1 MKIAIIED
9 EEDIRKL
16 IEYALSTQG
25 FEVSTFE
32 KGSDFFKTEII
43 PDIILL
49 DIMLPGMNGQEILK
63 KIRDNTKFDNTLVI
77 MLTAKSAEMD
87 VVSCLEA
94 GADDYIKKPF
104 GVMELI
110 SRVKAHIRRLGRE
123 VEEIEV
129 RDIKIDTKRRT
140 VIKGEEEISLTY
152 KEFELL
158 KYLAENKSIVLS
170 RENIIEKIW
179 GYDYLGET
187 RTVDMHI
194 ASLRQKIGEDYIITI
209 RGVGYKME

>member
-1 MKIAIIED
+1 MRIAVIED

-32 KGSDFFKTEII
+32 KGSDFFKMEII

-110 SRVKAHIRRLGRE
+110 SRVKAHIRRIGRE

>member
-1 MKIAIIED
+1 MK
-9 EEDIRKL
+9 
-16 IEYALSTQG
+16 G
-25 FEVSTFE
+25 
-32 KGSDFFKTEII
+32 EIT

-49 DIMLPGMNGQEILK
+49 DIMLPGMSGQEILK
-63 KIRDNTKFDNTLVI
+63 KIRENRKFDNTLVI

-87 VVSCLEA
+87 VVSCLES

-123 VEEIEV
+123 AEEIEV
-129 RDIKIDTKRRT
+129 RNIKIDTKRRT
-140 VIKGEEEISLTY
+140 VKKNGEEINLTY

-158 KYLAENKSIVLS
+158 KYLAENKSIVLT

-179 GYDYLGET
+179 GFDYIGET

-194 ASLRQKIGEDYIITI
+194 ASLRQKIGEDYIATI

>member
-1 MKIAIIED
+1 MRIAIIED

>member
-1 MKIAIIED
+1 MRIVVIED

-110 SRVKAHIRRLGRE
+110 SRVKAHIRRIGRE

>member
-1 MKIAIIED
+1 MRIAIIED

-110 SRVKAHIRRLGRE
+110 SRVKAHIRRIGRE

-140 VIKGEEEISLTY
+140 VIKDEEEISLTY

>member
-1 MKIAIIED
+1 MRIAVIED

>member
-1 MKIAIIED
+1 MKIVIIED

-16 IEYALSTQG
+16 IEYSLNTQG
-25 FEVSTFE
+25 FSTDSFE
-32 KGSDFFKTEII
+32 SGMEFFKKDMV

-49 DIMLPGMNGQEILK
+49 DIMLPGMSGKEILK
-63 KIRDNTKFDNTLVI
+63 KIRADAKYKDTLVI

-87 VVSCLEA
+87 IVSALES
-94 GADDYIKKPF
+94 GADDYITKPF

-110 SRVKAHIRRLGRE
+110 SRVKAHVRRMNKE
-123 VEEIEV
+123 VDSLTV
-129 RDIKIDTKRRT
+129 RSIKIDLKRRT
-140 VIKGEEEISLTY
+140 VKKDDQDIALTY

-158 KYLAENKSIVLS
+158 KFLAENASIVLT
-170 RENIIEKIW
+170 REKIIENIW
-179 GYDYLGET
+179 GFDYIGET

-194 ASLRQKIGEDYIITI
+194 ASLRQKIGDEYIKTI

>member
-1 MKIAIIED
+1 MRIAVIED

-110 SRVKAHIRRLGRE
+110 SRVKAHIRRIGRE
-123 VEEIEV
+123 LEEIEV

>member
-32 KGSDFFKTEII
+32 KGPDFFKTEIL

-49 DIMLPGMNGQEILK
+49 DIMLPGMSGQEILK
-63 KIRDNTKFDNTLVI
+63 KIRENRKFDNTLVI

-123 VEEIEV
+123 AEEIEV
-129 RDIKIDTKRRT
+129 RNIKIDTKRRT
-140 VIKGEEEISLTY
+140 VKKNGEEINLTY

-158 KYLAENKSIVLS
+158 KYLAENKSIVLT

-179 GYDYLGET
+179 GFDYIGET

-194 ASLRQKIGEDYIITI
+194 ASLRQKIGEDYIATI

>member
-1 MKIAIIED
+1 MRIAVIED

-110 SRVKAHIRRLGRE
+110 SRVKAHIRRIGRE

>member
-1 MKIAIIED
+1 MRIAIIED

-110 SRVKAHIRRLGRE
+110 SRVKAHIRRIGRE

>member
-1 MKIAIIED
+1 MRIEVIED

-32 KGSDFFKTEII
+32 KGSDFFKMEII

-110 SRVKAHIRRLGRE
+110 SRVKAHIRRIGRE

>member
-1 MKIAIIED
+1 MRIAVIED

-77 MLTAKSAEMD
+77 MITAKSAEMD

>member
-1 MKIAIIED
+1 MRIAIIED

-110 SRVKAHIRRLGRE
+110 SRVKAHIRRIGRE

-140 VIKGEEEISLTY
+140 VRKGEEEISLTY

>member
-1 MKIAIIED
+1 MRITIIED

-25 FEVSTFE
+25 LDVNTFE
-32 KGSDFFKTEII
+32 NGADFFKMDII

-49 DIMLPGMNGQEILK
+49 DIMLPGMSGQEILK
-63 KIRDNTKFDNTLVI
+63 KIRNNTKFDNTLVI

-110 SRVKAHIRRLGRE
+110 SRVKAHIRRIGRE
-123 VEEIEV
+123 IEQLQV
-129 RDIKIDTKRRT
+129 RDISIDTKRRT
-140 VIKGEEEISLTY
+140 VKKDGEEINLTF

-158 KYLAENKSIVLS
+158 KYLAENKSIVLT

-179 GYDYLGET
+179 GFDYVGET

-194 ASLRQKIGEDYIITI
+194 ASLRQKIGEDYIVTI

>member
-1 MKIAIIED
+1 MRIAVIED

-32 KGSDFFKTEII
+32 KGSDFFKIEII
-43 PDIILL
+43 PEIILL

-158 KYLAENKSIVLS
+158 KYLAENRSIVLS

>member
-1 MKIAIIED
+1 MRIAIIED

-123 VEEIEV
+123 IEEIEV

>member
-1 MKIAIIED
+1 MRIAIIED

-63 KIRDNTKFDNTLVI
+63 KIRENTKFDNTLVI

>member
-1 MKIAIIED
+1 LRIAIIED

-110 SRVKAHIRRLGRE
+110 SRVKAHIRRIGRE

>member
-25 FEVSTFE
+25 FEVDTFE
-32 KGSDFFKTEII
+32 KGSDFFKEEIT

-49 DIMLPGMNGQEILK
+49 DIMLPGMSGQEILK
-63 KIRDNTKFDNTLVI
+63 KIRDNTRFDNTLVI

-110 SRVKAHIRRLGRE
+110 SRVKAHIRRIGRE

-129 RDIKIDTKRRT
+129 RNIKIDTKRRT
-140 VIKGEEEISLTY
+140 VKKNGEEINLTY

-158 KYLAENKSIVLS
+158 KYLAENKSIVLT

-179 GYDYLGET
+179 GFDYVGET

-194 ASLRQKIGEDYIITI
+194 ASLRQKIGEDYIQTI

>member
-25 FEVSTFE
+25 FEVATFE

-110 SRVKAHIRRLGRE
+110 SRVKAHIRRIGRE

>member
-1 MKIAIIED
+1 MRIAIIED

-194 ASLRQKIGEDYIITI
+194 ARLRKKIGEDYIITI